1 MRPSATSM
9 SSVSPFPT
17 WCGGENGFAVRADD
31 GEAQPQDTL
40 RGASGD
46 QFGRIAEPGRLAC
59 EEIPGTGR
67 EGFAHL
73 LQGHFPLSEQP
84 LGMEEQV
91 AGQLLKPQFLCPR
104 GDQYVVAQL
113 QGGVVEPMRRFVSI
127 RSTSHPATCRR
138 GFERR
143 MRHLSATLVSLSW
156 PIPSA
161 PAAGTAPR
169 GCRAGRH

>member
-1 MRPSATSM
+1 MNGALDAAVGDLDVERVAFSDL
-9 SSVSPFPT
+9 
-17 WCGGENGFAVRADD
+17 CGGENGFAVRADD

-73 LQGHFPLSEQP
+73 LQGHPPLSEQP

-91 AGQLLKPQFLCPR
+91 A
-104 GDQYVVAQL
+104 
-113 QGGVVEPMRRFVSI
+113 
-127 RSTSHPATCRR
+127 
-138 GFERR
+138 
-143 MRHLSATLVSLSW
+143 
-156 PIPSA
+156 
-161 PAAGTAPR
+161 AGTLKTLLPAIPDQEVPDT
-169 GCRAGRH
+169 G